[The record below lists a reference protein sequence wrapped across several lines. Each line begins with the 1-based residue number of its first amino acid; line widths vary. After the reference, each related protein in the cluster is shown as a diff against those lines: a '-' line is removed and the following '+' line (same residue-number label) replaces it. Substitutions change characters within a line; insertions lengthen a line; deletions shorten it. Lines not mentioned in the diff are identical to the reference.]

1 MKSLELIHSIHRLLV
16 GTAQIEDDMD
26 EPSEQPIMPVDRRTL
41 GGIAVLQKLTA
52 SERAALEAACIWRRY
67 RHGERL
73 FERGSSSN
81 EVFFIV
87 EGSVSIVSSSATGRD
102 VSFAR
107 AGAGEV
113 IGEMAAIDG
122 LPRSASIAAAEDSLV
137 AVLPATRF
145 VALLKQN
152 GEVAVE
158 LLRRLSGMV
167 RRTGARIVELSSLD
181 ATNRVYAELLRLAK
195 PNVASPDLW
204 TVKPLPPLRELAE
217 SAGTTREL
225 VNNALNMLYPTGLIR
240 RRGNTLY
247 LLDKSALES
256 VVRAAEDKK
265 SQSRST
271 S

>member
-1 MKSLELIHSIHRLLV
+1 MK
-16 GTAQIEDDMD
+16 
-26 EPSEQPIMPVDRRTL
+26 EPGEQPTMPADRRTL
-41 GGIAVLQKLTA
+41 AGVVVLGGLTA
-52 SERAALEAACIWRRY
+52 AERAELEAACIWRRY

-102 VSFAR
+102 VSLAR

-122 LPRSASIAAAEDSLV
+122 LPRSASVAAAEDLLV
-137 AVLPATRF
+137 AVLPAIRF
-145 VALLKQN
+145 VSLLEQN
-152 GEVAVE
+152 GEIAVK
-158 LLRRLSGMV
+158 LLRRLSAMV
-167 RRTGARIVELSSLD
+167 RHAGARIVELSSLD

-195 PNVASPDLW
+195 PDAAGPDLW
-204 TVKPLPPLRELAE
+204 TVTPLPPLRELAA

-225 VNNALNMLYPTGLIR
+225 VNSALNALYPKGLIR

-256 VVRAAEDKK
+256 VVRAAEDKNA
-265 SQSRST
+265 QSPFNQARAT
-271 S
+271 

>member
-1 MKSLELIHSIHRLLV
+1 MRER
-16 GTAQIEDDMD
+16 QIEGDMN
-26 EPSEQPIMPVDRRTL
+26 EPNEPTTTVDRRTL
-41 GGIAVLQKLTA
+41 DNIVMLEGLTA
-52 SERAALEAACIWRRY
+52 TERAELEAACIWRRY

-87 EGSVSIVSSSATGRD
+87 EGSVSVVSSSATGRD

-122 LPRSASIAAAEDSLV
+122 LPRSASVTAAEDSLV

-145 VALLKQN
+145 VALLKHN
-152 GEVAVE
+152 GDIAVE
-158 LLRRLSGMV
+158 LLRRLSTMV
-167 RRTGARIVELSSLD
+167 RRTGARVVELSSLD
-181 ATNRVYAELLRLAK
+181 ARNRVYAELLRLAK
-195 PNVASPDLW
+195 PDLVSPDLW
-204 TVKPLPPLRELAE
+204 TVRPLPPLRELAA
-217 SAGTTREL
+217 SACTTREL
-225 VNNALNMLYPTGLIR
+225 VNSALNTLYPKGLVR

-256 VVRAAEDKK
+256 VVRAAEDRKA
-265 SQSRST
+265 
-271 S
+271 